1 MAVFALIVP
10 MSTAKAE
17 SINTLSNT
25 LVIAGTERLSSRVLQ
40 SNFHIMPVD
49 SLLPGNSISMVRLT
63 WHAELCLHSSVG
75 LIAGEGAP
83 AHPLSKGSVVSKHH
97 LLRRPQGGAK

>member
-1 MAVFALIVP
+1 MYGCIC
-10 MSTAKAE
+10 SDSSNRHSDAE

-40 SNFHIMPVD
+40 SNFHIMPGE

-63 WHAELCLHSSVG
+63 WHDELCLHSSVG
-75 LIAGEGAP
+75 LMAAEDALS
-83 AHPLSKGSVVSKHH
+83 HPHERFALRVV
-97 LLRRPQGGAK
+97 QGIIGNGMIRG